1 MSVAAPVR
9 EFVKDPVSVLDYFF
23 DWSDWLGS
31 WDAITGSTWAV
42 SGSDAIL
49 TVGSQTYGASLV
61 IAWLSAG
68 TSGVSYDLSNTITTA
83 QGRTEKRTARI
94 IVVAR

>member
-9 EFVKDPVSVLDYFF
+9 EFVKDPTSVLDFFF
-23 DWSDWLGS
+23 DWSDWLGP
-31 WDAITGSTWAV
+31 WDSITASVWAV
-42 SGSDAIL
+42 SGTDAIL
-49 TVGSQTYGASLV
+49 SAGSQTFGASLV
-61 IAWLSAG
+61 TTWVSAG

>member
-9 EFVKDPVSVLDYFF
+9 EFVKDPASVLDFFF

-31 WDAITGSTWAV
+31 WDNITGSTWAV
-42 SGSDAIL
+42 VGSDALLVAGSATYAGSL
-49 TVGSQTYGASLV
+49 TV
-61 IAWLSAG
+61 AWLSAG
-68 TSGVSYDLSNTITTA
+68 TEGVSYDLSNTITTA

-94 IVVAR
+94 IVVSR